1 MDRTYVFDL
10 DGTITVEESLPRL
23 AKEVG
28 PDAGFV
34 MDELTKRTVRGEV
47 DFEKS
52 FRQRVDMLK
61 EIPIYR
67 ARIVMSQL
75 VLDPHIY
82 EFIRRNKKYCII
94 VTCNLDTWVAP
105 IAQKLGCQVFSSKA
119 IVEDG
124 MITGVESVL
133 NKDAVMQM
141 ISTYYPNVVGV
152 GDSYNDIPILKYAD
166 VGIAYGGVHKPP
178 KELLVHADYVE
189 TSGAKLVE
197 VLENI

>member
-82 EFIRRNKKYCII
+82 KFIRRNKKK
-94 VTCNLDTWVAP
+94 
-105 IAQKLGCQVFSSKA
+105 KL
-119 IVEDG
+119 
-124 MITGVESVL
+124 
-133 NKDAVMQM
+133 
-141 ISTYYPNVVGV
+141 
-152 GDSYNDIPILKYAD
+152 
-166 VGIAYGGVHKPP
+166 
-178 KELLVHADYVE
+178 
-189 TSGAKLVE
+189 
-197 VLENI
+197 